1 MLAILES
8 SLTFSDSFTAFVGD
22 TTLNVSR
29 ASHSHSRRHRSRRL
43 RLESRNLVSFSDVPR
58 MKEDSDSTDSDIDDS
73 VIPEEPPADSTL
85 PSFGTPSFLS
95 DGDFVAQNDKLSK
108 ELDSLVRFIRR
119 GVEKAAL
126 STSRVEAFD
135 ILAFAL
141 QDWDL

>member
-1 MLAILES
+1 
-8 SLTFSDSFTAFVGD
+8 
-22 TTLNVSR
+22 
-29 ASHSHSRRHRSRRL
+29 
-43 RLESRNLVSFSDVPR
+43 

-141 QDWDL
+141 QDWDLWIAYINGTTL